1 VANDNPDH
9 LYNQVRKRIYPEIT
23 GIKRGILY
31 NTILRILCEDKSQY
45 QECEDKSQYQEE
57 TKKICDYFGIKNN
70 SRPDEDQKI
79 IDKLLDTI
87 FGDNPIKEA
96 AKRVKNLQ
104 VGNMEWVFVAAAFT
118 FVGLFIYKQ
127 NLDNNQV
134 KKTIPPKASQETEK
148 QPISQ
153 LPIPADLCLVVPASI
168 ASNFIKSE
176 NLKVDDLTYLIDNTS
191 YFLCTTVKAAES
203 NEPNLQIT
211 DEDILPDSR
220 QEVYM
225 RINIKDG
232 RNLIDK
238 KVLYILKRNL
248 PTNEIGVI
256 KKIGCLRD
264 LSGLE
269 KFNRV

>member
-1 VANDNPDH
+1 MANDNPKD
-9 LYNQVRKRIYPEIT
+9 LYNQVCKRIYPEIK

-31 NTILRILCEDKSQY
+31 NTILRILCEDT
-45 QECEDKSQYQEE
+45 SQYQEE
-57 TKKICDYFGIKNN
+57 TKKICDYFGIKDN
-70 SRPDEDQKI
+70 SYPEEDQKI

-87 FGDNPIKEA
+87 LRDNPIIKEP
-96 AKRVKNLQ
+96 AKIVKNLPG
-104 VGNMEWVFVAAAFT
+104 GNMEWVFVAAAFT
-118 FVGLFIYKQ
+118 FVGLFIHKK
-127 NLDNNQV
+127 NLDKNEVQ
-134 KKTIPPKASQETEK
+134 KTIPPKASEGTEK

-153 LPIPADLCLVVPASI
+153 LSIPADICLIVPASI
-168 ASNFIKSE
+168 ASNFINSE

-191 YFLCTTVKAAES
+191 YFLCTTVKVAES
-203 NEPNLQIT
+203 NETNLQIT

-256 KKIGCLRD
+256 KKIACLTD